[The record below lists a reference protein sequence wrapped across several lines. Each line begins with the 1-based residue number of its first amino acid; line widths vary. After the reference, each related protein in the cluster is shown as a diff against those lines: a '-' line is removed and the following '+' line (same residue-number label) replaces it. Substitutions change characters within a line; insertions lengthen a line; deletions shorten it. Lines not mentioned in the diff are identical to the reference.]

1 MAFYALTVFFVTAVV
16 TFLAIYTTPFV
27 PVVTLGGTVLGAAVT
42 GLAAALLGVLVRRVR
57 PQPWIRAAL
66 ILPGLTLV
74 LTEVARFLPG
84 WSLTPGVGTLVFL
97 TALCLVLTALTEG
110 SPRRRL
116 PASLGEALTNRTKWG
131 KIVPCAAGRKSAAL
145 RTRKAIDS
153 NRYQS
158 VQRMKSE
165 DVHQTNCQ

>member
-16 TFLAIYTTPFV
+16 TFLVIYTTPFV

-66 ILPGLTLV
+66 ILPGLALV

-110 SPRRRL
+110 LAPAPPAGQPRRG
-116 PASLGEALTNRTKWG
+116 PD
-131 KIVPCAAGRKSAAL
+131 KSD
-145 RTRKAIDS
+145 K
-153 NRYQS
+153 
-158 VQRMKSE
+158 MG
-165 DVHQTNCQ
+165 